1 MLRYIGLSKNMLVL
15 LSNLWDYL
23 KQQRSIANQGYQK
36 RKVFLQ
42 TNFKINLRVE
52 KDYEK
57 WEKLQL

>member
-15 LSNLWDYL
+15 LSNLGDYL